1 MNSLAAGLRALRRD
15 WRAGELNV
23 LMLAVIVGI
32 SALSAV
38 ALFTSRIAVTVQQ
51 QAAEV
56 LAADLVVS
64 SSRPLSPE
72 IVNLATAQKLLQ
84 ARVTSF
90 ASAAFVGES
99 STLVSVKAVDEKYPL
114 RGKLR
119 VADRLFAPAYAVDQ
133 VPLSGQAWAEAR
145 LLARLGIDTGGR
157 IRLGALELTV
167 TRVADYIPDQG
178 FQFIDLAPTL
188 IINMQDLEASEL
200 VRPGSRVSYNLLLAG
215 SASSLARVREQI
227 AARESEFLTLRD
239 LDNARPE
246 IRDATRRARQFLGL
260 AALVS
265 ALLSAVA
272 VAMAARRYAARHL
285 DAVALMKCMG
295 ASQSL
300 VLRQGLVQIMSLALF
315 TGLAGSL
322 VGYLVQAALAWW
334 AHDLIQGVL
343 PAPALSAWVIGPAA
357 ALILLTGFALPPL
370 LELRRVSPMRVLR
383 RDLAPPQLSR
393 FLVYGLAALSYLLAV
408 FWLAGDLRMLLLVT
422 GINLAA
428 VLVLGLAGW
437 ALVLLVGRMRRG
449 MGLAWRYGLAN
460 IARRGTESV
469 VQIVGFGL
477 GLMVM
482 LLLTV
487 TRDDLMGQWRATLQ
501 DDAPNHFFIN
511 IQPAEKDLFLEMVT
525 GYGLP
530 VPELSPL
537 VRARIVAINDTPVAD
552 MEFDDKRG
560 QRWVQRERNLTWA
573 AGLQQGNDVLA
584 GSWWEV
590 QANSAG
596 QVSVENE
603 FASELGL
610 KLGDKLGFDLSGER
624 VDATVT
630 SLRKVRWDSFR
641 PNFFMVLS
649 PGTVDDSQAS
659 YVTSA
664 HLAADKRALLLDL
677 ARKLPGVTVFD
688 IDAILGQIRGVMD
701 KASLAVQYVFMFTV
715 LAGVMVLVAAVQ
727 ATRDERRY
735 ESAMLRT
742 LGASRRT
749 VLMGVVTEFAVLGLL
764 SGFLGAA
771 GASVA
776 SYLLATRVFELQGHW
791 DGSLWLLGILGGT
804 LLVGLSGLLATRSV
818 VSQPP
823 VLTLR
828 GDGI

>member
-1 MNSLAAGLRALRRD
+1 MSALASGFTALLRD

-32 SALSAV
+32 SALSSV

-64 SSRPLSPE
+64 SSRPLSE
-72 IVNLATAQKLLQ
+72 DIATVAQEQNLQQ

-90 ASAAFVGES
+90 PSVAFAGDS
-99 STLVSVKAVDEKYPL
+99 STLVAVKAVDEMYPL
-114 RGKLR
+114 RGRLR
-119 VADRLFAPAYAVDQ
+119 VADRLFGSAYPVED
-133 VPLSGQAWAEAR
+133 VPRQGEAWAEAR

-178 FQFIDLAPTL
+178 FRFVDLAPTL
-188 IINMQDLEASEL
+188 IINIKDLPASDL
-200 VRPGSRVSYNLLLAG
+200 VRPGSRISYTLLLAG
-215 SASSLARVREQI
+215 SASDLA
-227 AARESEFLTLRD
+227 AARSKLAGRESEFLTLRD
-239 LDNARPE
+239 LDSARPE

-265 ALLSAVA
+265 AFLSAVA
-272 VAMAARRYAARHL
+272 VAMAARRYAARQL
-285 DAVALMKCMG
+285 DTIALMKCMG
-295 ASQSL
+295 ASQSV
-300 VLRQGLVQIMSLALF
+300 VLRQGLVRILVLALV
-315 TGLAGSL
+315 TGLLGSL
-322 VGYLVQAALAWW
+322 IGYSVQQGLSWWLRELV
-334 AHDLIQGVL
+334 QGVL
-343 PAPALSAWVIGPAA
+343 PAPALSAWMVGPAA
-357 ALILLTGFALPPL
+357 ALILLLGFALPPL

-383 RDLAPPQLSR
+383 RDLAPPQISR
-393 FLVYGLAALSYLLAV
+393 LLVYGLAAVAYLLAV
-408 FWLAGDLRMLLLVT
+408 FWMAGDLRMLLLVT

-437 ALVLLVGRMRRG
+437 ALVALVGRLRRG
-449 MGLAWRYGLAN
+449 MGVAWRYGLAN
-460 IARRGTESV
+460 IARRGPESV
-469 VQIVGFGL
+469 VQLIGFGL

-487 TRDDLMGQWRATLQ
+487 TRDDLMAQWRATLP
-501 DDAPNHFFIN
+501 DNAPNHFMIN
-511 IQPAEKDLFLEMVT
+511 IQPAEKALFTDTVVAH
-525 GYGLP
+525 GLP
-530 VPELSPL
+530 APQLSPL
-537 VRARIVAINDTPVAD
+537 VRARLQSINDVPVAD
-552 MEFDDKRG
+552 MEFENDRG
-560 QRWVQRERNLTWA
+560 RRWVQRERNLTWSA
-573 AGLQQGNDVLA
+573 TLQEGNQIVS
-584 GSWWEV
+584 GHWWEQGPGV
-590 QANSAG
+590 AG
-596 QVSVENE
+596 QVSVEEE
-603 FASELGL
+603 FADQLGL
-610 KLGDKLGFDLSGER
+610 KLGDRVGFDLSGEQ
-624 VDATVT
+624 VQATVT

-649 PGTVDDSQAS
+649 PGTVDDSMAS
-659 YVTSA
+659 YITSL
-664 HLAADKRALLLDL
+664 HLGPGQRDLLLEL
-677 ARKLPGVTVFD
+677 ARVLPGVTVFD
-688 IDAILGQIRGVMD
+688 VDAILSQVRGVMD

-742 LGASRRT
+742 LGASRRV
-749 VLMGVVTEFAVLGLL
+749 VLMGVLTEFGVLGML
-764 SGFLGAA
+764 SGLLGAA
-771 GASVA
+771 GASLA

-791 DGSLWLLGILGGT
+791 DGSLWLLGMVAGT

-828 GDGI
+828 GDG